1 MANPVDH
8 NPRMLHRLS
17 AFVVW
22 ALVAATAVFWG
33 LRLLARPQPTPAYA
47 VTVGEATT
55 ARGDLTRLFGAAP
68 VATAAEQ
75 PAAPELASRFKLLG
89 IMAPKP
95 AAAEPAQRSGYALIA
110 VDGKPARAFAVG
122 SSLDSGLVLQAVSL
136 RTASIGPLDG
146 AAAVNLEMPPL
157 PAPATGTLPPMG
169 AGAPPAASVAVPPPA
184 PVPPAQPL
192 VPATPPATATGV
204 GRLPV
209 PARAPAMP
217 RSGQAPPP
225 GGPAGG
231 TLTR

>member
-1 MANPVDH
+1 
-8 NPRMLHRLS
+8 MLHRLS

-33 LRLLARPQPTPAYA
+33 LRLLVRPQPAPAYA

-68 VATAAEQ
+68 VVTAAEQ

-95 AAAEPAQRSGYALIA
+95 AAAEPAQRFGYALIA

-146 AAAVNLEMPPL
+146 AAAVRLEMPPL

-169 AGAPPAASVAVPPPA
+169 SGAPEGAPLAVPPPA
-184 PVPPAQPL
+184 LGFVPP
-192 VPATPPATATGV
+192 TPPATATGV
-204 GRLPV
+204 GRMPV
-209 PARAPAMP
+209 PARPPAMP
-217 RSGQAPPP
+217 RPGQVPPP

>member
-1 MANPVDH
+1 
-8 NPRMLHRLS
+8 MLHRLS
-17 AFVVW
+17 AFIVW

-33 LRLLARPQPTPAYA
+33 LRLLARPQPAPAYA

-55 ARGDLTRLFGAAP
+55 MRGDLSRLFGAAP
-68 VATAAEQ
+68 VAAAAEQ

-95 AAAEPAQRSGYALIA
+95 AAAESAHRSGYALIA

-146 AAAVNLEMPPL
+146 AAAVKLEMPAL
-157 PAPATGTLPPMG
+157 PAPATGTLPPMSG
-169 AGAPPAASVAVPPPA
+169 GVPSAAPANVPPPS
-184 PVPPAQPL
+184 PVPPPMPS
-192 VPATPPATATGV
+192 VTPPVPGTGV
-204 GRLPV
+204 GRVPP
-209 PARAPAMP
+209 PARAPATAVTP
-217 RSGQAPPP
+217 GQAPPS
-225 GGPAGG
+225 GGPAGS